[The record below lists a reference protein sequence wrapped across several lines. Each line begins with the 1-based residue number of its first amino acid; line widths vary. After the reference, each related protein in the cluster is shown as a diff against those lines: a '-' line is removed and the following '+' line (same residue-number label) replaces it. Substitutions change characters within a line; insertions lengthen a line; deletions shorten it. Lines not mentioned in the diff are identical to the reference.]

1 MRQPLTALHPGC
13 AFSAGDVGGG
23 GSTPKCQLPVRRGSR
38 HDAVAS
44 AEGTLKEQRV
54 AVSRSFD
61 AQSRQVAEMETVLIE
76 GTDRELNVDDG
87 TRVVARAAVHVDSE
101 AGLVQASMH
110 VEAGHVPVGV
120 RSDLVDAVLDQ
131 PEVVPG
137 THVQASIP
145 AGDSEMLERLRDR
158 CSEMHS
164 RRAGATALVD
174 ASVPAPRDS

>member
-1 MRQPLTALHPGC
+1 
-13 AFSAGDVGGG
+13 
-23 GSTPKCQLPVRRGSR
+23 
-38 HDAVAS
+38 
-44 AEGTLKEQRV
+44 
-54 AVSRSFD
+54 
-61 AQSRQVAEMETVLIE
+61 METLLID
-76 GTDRELNVDDG
+76 GPDREVNVDDG

-110 VEAGHVPVGV
+110 VEAGHLPIGV

-137 THVQASIP
+137 TQVQASIP

-158 CSEMHS
+158 CTEMHS

-174 ASVPAPRDS
+174 AAVPACQDNDS